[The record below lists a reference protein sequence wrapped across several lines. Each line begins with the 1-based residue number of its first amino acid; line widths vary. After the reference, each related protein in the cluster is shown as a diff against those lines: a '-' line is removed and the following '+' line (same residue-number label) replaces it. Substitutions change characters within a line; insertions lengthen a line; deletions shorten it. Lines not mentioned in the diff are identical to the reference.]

1 MIEQENRNFLET
13 QGEYRQINNSHFVIC
28 EDVQIAFKMALKY
41 GKSIRKKII
50 REKKK
55 SKKIGFWELSL
66 RDGLNFIFCTEDYYE
81 KYKCTLS

>member
-1 MIEQENRNFLET
+1 MIEQENRNFLEM
-13 QGEYRQINNSHFVIC
+13 QGEYHQINNSHFVIC

-50 REKKK
+50 REKK

-66 RDGLNFIFCTEDYYE
+66 RDGLNFIFCTQDYYE
-81 KYKCTLS
+81 EYKCTL

>member
-41 GKSIRKKII
+41 GKSIRKKI
-50 REKKK
+50 
-55 SKKIGFWELSL
+55 GFWELSL

>member
-50 REKKK
+50 REKK
-55 SKKIGFWELSL
+55 SKKIGFCELSL